1 MRSDRN
7 FILFDKA
14 YTSYVATVSALTYA
28 LTAKNQY
35 NDISYD
41 DSPSIVEVVRA
52 SGYETYWLSNQ
63 SKISPWSTP
72 ISIIS
77 SNADHH
83 VWLGETY
90 DGELLKHLPTQD
102 GKPTVIF
109 IHLVGSHTDYPNRYP
124 PGIQVL
130 GRAGQDECLR
140 QFPQVQRLGAFPTL

>member
-1 MRSDRN
+1 MTAYGPQEHETTPWLKDMRSDRN

-63 SKISPWSTP
+63 SKISPWSKSFPKIGT
-72 ISIIS
+72 IG
-77 SNADHH
+77 AYA
-83 VWLGETY
+83 VC
-90 DGELLKHLPTQD
+90 
-102 GKPTVIF
+102 
-109 IHLVGSHTDYPNRYP
+109 RAAAA
-124 PGIQVL
+124 
-130 GRAGQDECLR
+130 GRR
-140 QFPQVQRLGAFPTL
+140 